1 LSGFRGP
8 LFVVGMNGS
17 GTTMLMDSLSHHT
30 ALYAFPRETR
40 LLPYFM
46 ARLVSYGPLENDD
59 NFRRLFDEFRSV
71 SHFRRTN
78 GGMPVPLPEDWRLLP
93 RSLATVVDQ
102 VYRYFAAQ
110 DGKPVWCEKTPMN
123 VLHIEALGALFPDAR
138 FVHIIRDARDSAAS
152 FHRRWR
158 FNPFRTVYRWKHAV
172 AEGRRQ
178 GAALPGRYMELRYED
193 VTRDPERWMRAIA
206 DFLGIPF
213 ELAMLESSQPYLD
226 AGSRPLDP
234 AEGIVENSGNWAR
247 YFSARDIARQERI
260 CGRLLHE
267 LGYAVSDRTGDAD
280 PGKLSLQ
287 YWLITDLLVRGAQ
300 EIWINLR
307 SPRNGRSWGILFA
320 HFGNALKQRR
330 TTRY

>member
-1 LSGFRGP
+1 
-8 LFVVGMNGS
+8 
-17 GTTMLMDSLSHHT
+17 MDSLSHHS

-40 LLPYFM
+40 LLPYFID
-46 ARLVSYGPLENDD
+46 RLPSYGPLENDA
-59 NFRRLFDEFRSV
+59 NFLRLFDAFRNV

-78 GGMPVPLPEDWRLLP
+78 GGKPVPLPPDWQSME
-93 RSLATVVDQ
+93 RSLAAVVDH
-102 VYRYFAAQ
+102 VYRYFAAR

-123 VLHIEALGALFPDAR
+123 VLHIQALGAQFPSAK

-172 AEGRRQ
+172 TEGRRQ
-178 GAALPGRYMELRYED
+178 GAAVPGRYLELRYED
-193 VTRDPERWMRAIA
+193 VTRNPEHWMRAIA

-213 ELAMLESSQPYLD
+213 EPAMLESSQPYLD
-226 AGSRPLDP
+226 ARRSGTS
-234 AEGIVENSGNWAR
+234 EGIVENSGTWAR

-267 LGYAVSDRTGDAD
+267 LGYAVTDRTGDTD
-280 PGKLSLQ
+280 PGSLSLR
-287 YWLITDLLVRGAQ
+287 YWLVTDLLVRGAQ